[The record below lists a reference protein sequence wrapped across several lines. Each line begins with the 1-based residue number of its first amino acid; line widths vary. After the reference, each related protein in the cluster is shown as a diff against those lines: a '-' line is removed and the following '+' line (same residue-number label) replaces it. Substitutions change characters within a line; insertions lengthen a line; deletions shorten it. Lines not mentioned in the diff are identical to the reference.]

1 MNLDETLPNGETPL
15 SHKPSESEISS
26 GFDALQLDPAILKA
40 LHKMNYK
47 EPSPIQAEAI
57 PLIQKGQDL
66 IALAQTGTGK
76 TAACAIPI
84 CNRVDTKRTDVQAL
98 IIVPTRELALQYAT
112 EAQKIGVYKGVKAFA
127 IFGGEDPSLQQS
139 KLKNGVQVLVATPGR
154 LIDFIYSRQI
164 DLSQVETLI
173 LDEADEMLSMGFYD
187 DLVFIIQC
195 LVHTHQTLLF
205 SATMP
210 PNIRRLAKQHMRDP
224 QEVNLILERGS
235 PRQIQH
241 LFAYCPPHLKDQELL
256 LLIEKCQATQA
267 IVFCHSRHQ
276 VEKVCHFL
284 KKKIEGID
292 FLHAGLTQ
300 DIRTIVTS
308 KFRSGKIRVLVAT
321 DVVAR
326 GLDFS
331 KVSHVFIYQ
340 LPHDPDLYVHRSG
353 RTGRYDK
360 AGIVISLVTQRELPL
375 LRSILRQIKQEVEW
389 IGPPPPPISSSP
401 SKRVPQQRRRI
412 NPGPKMPPPAH

>member
-1 MNLDETLPNGETPL
+1 MNPTETQPTGFSQFNLDEKILQ
-15 SHKPSESEISS
+15 
-26 GFDALQLDPAILKA
+26 ALE
-40 LHKMNYK
+40 KMNFK
-47 EPSPIQAEAI
+47 EPSAIQAEAI
-57 PLIQKGQDL
+57 PLIQQKIDL
-66 IALAQTGTGK
+66 IALAQTGSGK

-84 CNRVDTKRTDVQAL
+84 CNRVDTSRTAVQAL

-112 EAQKIGVYKGVKAFA
+112 EVQKIGIYKGVKAFA
-127 IFGGEDPSLQQS
+127 IFGGEDASLQQS
-139 KLKNGVQVLVATPGR
+139 KLKHGVQVLVATPGR

-164 DLSQVETLI
+164 NLSQVETLI

-187 DLVFIIQC
+187 DLEFVIHC

-210 PNIRRLAKQHMRDP
+210 PKIRQIAKHHMQNP
-224 QEVNLILERGS
+224 QEVNLIQHNAS
-235 PRQIQH
+235 PSLIQH
-241 LFAYCPPHLKDQELL
+241 LFAYSPSNQKDMELAQ
-256 LLIEKCQATQA
+256 LIEQMNPAQA
-267 IVFCHSRHQ
+267 IIFCHSRHQ
-276 VEKVCHFL
+276 VEKVCQAL
-284 KKKIEGID
+284 KKKLHGVD

-308 KFRSGKIRVLVAT
+308 KFRSGKIRFLVAT

-340 LPHDPDLYVHRSG
+340 LPADPDVYVHRSG

-360 AGIVISLVTQRELPL
+360 AGVVISLVTQRELPL
-375 LRSILRQIKQEVEW
+375 LRSVLRQIKQEVQW
-389 IGPPPPPISSSP
+389 VGQPPPESP
-401 SKRVPQQRRRI
+401 SPAIPGRSRRR
-412 NPGPKMPPPAH
+412 PGPKLPSHKPHSGR